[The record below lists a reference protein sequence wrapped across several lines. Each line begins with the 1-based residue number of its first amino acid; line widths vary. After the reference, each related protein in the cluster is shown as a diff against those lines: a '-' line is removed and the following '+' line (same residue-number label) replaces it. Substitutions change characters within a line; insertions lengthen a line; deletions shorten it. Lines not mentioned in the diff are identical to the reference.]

1 MTEENKCWIFGDE
14 AGQIGAD
21 RFFAIGIIG
30 TREPKELI
38 AKIKEIREKTN
49 YFGEVSYKSSDKRR
63 ALCSIRLMDWFFSG
77 QKIAH
82 CKILLKDR
90 DGNGRFNVNYFNRNI
105 YKTGATQLAYCQS
118 YKEVLCNFAGY
129 ANDKKCL
136 VYSQI
141 GLAKM
146 GIEDYLEGKVIG
158 LTKSDCYSRLSKEK
172 KKDGSE
178 YTGTAEIL
186 QLCDLLTSSTR
197 GLACSFSG
205 EETSEDWVKNMLR
218 KNIHYH
224 VANIKDR
231 LTQGQHVYFP
241 SHSPFHNQTFAIFN
255 WKTRS

>member
-1 MTEENKCWIFGDE
+1 MTDENKCWIFGDE

-30 TREPKELI
+30 TRDPKELI

-49 YFGEVSYKSSDKRR
+49 YYGEVSYKSSDKRR

-82 CKILLKDR
+82 FKILIKDR
-90 DGNGRFNVNYFNRNI
+90 DGSGHFNVRYFNENK
-105 YKTGATQLAYCQS
+105 YGTGASQLAYCQS
-118 YKEVLCNFAGY
+118 YREVLCNFAGY
-129 ANDKKCL
+129 ANDNKYL

-146 GIEDYLEGKVIG
+146 KVEDYLEGKVAG
-158 LTKSDCYSRLSKEK
+158 LSKNNCFERHSKEK
-172 KKDGSE
+172 KKDGTA

-205 EETSEDWVKNMLR
+205 EENTEDWVKNMLR

-224 VANIKDR
+224 VSNIKDR
-231 LTQGQHVYFP
+231 FLAGQHVYFP
-241 SHSPFHNQTFAIFN
+241 SHSPFHTQTFAVFN
-255 WKTRS
+255 WKSRS